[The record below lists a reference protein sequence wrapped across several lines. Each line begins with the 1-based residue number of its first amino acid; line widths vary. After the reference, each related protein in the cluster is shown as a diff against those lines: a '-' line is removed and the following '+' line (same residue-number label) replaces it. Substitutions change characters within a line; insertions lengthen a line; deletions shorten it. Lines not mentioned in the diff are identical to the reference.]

1 MPTSTTI
8 RVDGLQQLGERMRG
22 LKQEVNLKIARESTN
37 AAAQVIKKIVK
48 QKAPVAPPEVTPRI
62 PYGSLRDNVVV
73 KRITKTEL
81 TSEHIVTI
89 RGKKK
94 DFYAAKVGRLQ
105 EFGTVKMQAHPFM
118 RPAFEQGKLQAM
130 DALVSKLKSGLDKA
144 SK

>member
-1 MPTSTTI
+1 MPISSTM
-8 RVDGLQQLGERMRG
+8 RVDGLRELGERMRG
-22 LKQEVNLKIARESTN
+22 LKRDVNVKFARQSTN

-48 QKAPVAPPEVTPRI
+48 QKAPVAPPEVTPKI
-62 PYGSLRDNVVV
+62 PYGSLRDNVIV
-73 KRITKTEL
+73 KRVTKTEL

-94 DFYAAKVGRLQ
+94 DFYAARVGRLQ

-130 DALVSKLKSGLDKA
+130 DALVKKLKTGIDKA